1 MNPRMK
7 AGSFERNRPLVEKIE
22 DMAEKKKCTAAQLAL
37 AWVLSRGDDVIP
49 IPGTRQEKSLLD
61 NIAATELSLS
71 KGELEE
77 LGSLVTPSNVTGTR
91 YDENGMKRL
100 GL

>member
-1 MNPRMK
+1 MK
-7 AGSFERNRPLVEKIE
+7 AGNFERNRALVEKIE
-22 DMAEKKKCTAAQLAL
+22 DMAEKKGCTAAQLAL

-49 IPGTRQEKSLLD
+49 IPGTRQEKYLKD
-61 NIAATELSLS
+61 NIGATELSLS
-71 KGELEE
+71 KAEADE
-77 LGSLVTPSNVTGTR
+77 LGRLVEPSKVAGTR